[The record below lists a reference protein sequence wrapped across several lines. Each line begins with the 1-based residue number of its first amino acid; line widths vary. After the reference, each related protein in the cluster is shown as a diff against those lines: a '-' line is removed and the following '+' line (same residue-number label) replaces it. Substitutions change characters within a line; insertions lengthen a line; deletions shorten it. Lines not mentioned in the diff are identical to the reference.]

1 MSYTP
6 LTIDGKNFIKHIAS
20 STPGTGLIS
29 GTKDKPLP
37 YASSNVYSFTAQAY
51 DHNNKLITT
60 NLQLAEALIVW
71 FEKYSQIYDLDS
83 NIIAAQAYAESEYK
97 IWNYSESGALGVT
110 QFVPMTIW
118 DVMISNNY
126 NVTPKF
132 SDDELNKVKIGLT
145 LPELQTSY
153 YYAEGKSN
161 SKTDVIATN
170 NRLILHQNVINN
182 PEIMIK
188 AQCRLMR
195 NIANNND
202 RLASSCLF
210 AYNRAS
216 GYYGKSYTE
225 IIIKVNNKFQGTY
238 INEGL
243 NYVKR
248 IFGLLADKNNKY
260 IKQDNLGYSFGY
272 DSKIDIDPSKFD
284 SFVADQNNGY

>member
-6 LTIDGKNFIKHIAS
+6 LTIEGKKFIRHIGDLDS
-20 STPGTGLIS
+20 ETDLIS
-29 GTKDKPLP
+29 GTKSEPLP

-51 DHNNKLITT
+51 DHNNKLIT
-60 NLQLAEALIVW
+60 NNSQLCEALIIW

-83 NIIAAQAYAESEYK
+83 NIIAAQAYAESKYK
-97 IWNYSESGALGVT
+97 IWEYSPTGALGLT

-118 DVMISNNY
+118 DVIISNNY
-126 NVTPKF
+126 DVTPKF
-132 SDDELNKVKIGLT
+132 SETELNKLKLNLT
-145 LPELQTSY
+145 LSELQTSY
-153 YYAEGKSN
+153 YWVKDKSN
-161 SKTDVIATN
+161 SKTDIVSTN
-170 NRLILHQNVINN
+170 NRLILHQNIINN
-182 PEIMIK
+182 PEIMVK

-195 NIANNND
+195 NIADNNN
-202 RLASSCLF
+202 RLASSTLF

-225 IIIKVNNKFQGTY
+225 IITKVNNKFQGTY

-243 NYVKR
+243 DYVKR

-260 IKQDNLGYSFGY
+260 IKKDNLGYSFGY
-272 DSKIDIDPSKFD
+272 DSKIDIDPNNFD